1 MEPNLGPQT
10 PYEVHCYNCQTS
22 FAVGTKQCV
31 HCGGRIG
38 RSPLRERVADAS
50 MRPAPGP
57 IDAELAE
64 EEESPAEMSIGRRLG
79 GLAVWIV
86 LVLGATVMRLCEG
99 S

>member
-1 MEPNLGPQT
+1 
-10 PYEVHCYNCQTS
+10 
-22 FAVGTKQCV
+22 
-31 HCGGRIG
+31 
-38 RSPLRERVADAS
+38 

-79 GLAVWIV
+79 GLAVWVV